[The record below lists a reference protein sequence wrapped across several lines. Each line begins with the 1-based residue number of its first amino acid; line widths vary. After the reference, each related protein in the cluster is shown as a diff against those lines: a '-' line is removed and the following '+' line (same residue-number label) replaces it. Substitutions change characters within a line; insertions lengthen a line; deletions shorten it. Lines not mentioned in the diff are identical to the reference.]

1 MPHKTKKKILGIIL
15 ARSGSKRI
23 PGKNIK
29 NFCGKPLLAW
39 SVIVGKESCV
49 LDRLIL
55 NTDSEEYA
63 VVGKKFGAE
72 IPFLRPMRLAKDASS
87 SLAVLRHTVEWL
99 QKKENY
105 YPDYVVLL
113 EPTAPCRRFFH
124 IKESVEL
131 ALKTNAD
138 SVVSMSPVPTHFNFH
153 WQFSL
158 NKKKKAT
165 LVGGVSVSKIIK
177 RGQDL
182 PITYYRNGVIYVF
195 KTELLFEQNPGIYGK
210 EVRAYLTD
218 ERYSHDIDD
227 LNDWKK
233 AEQSFYKI
241 LKEEKID
248 NIFPMM

>member
-105 YPDYVVLL
+105 YPDYIVLL
-113 EPTAPCRRFFH
+113 EPTAPCRRPIH
-124 IKESVEL
+124 VKEAVKF

-138 SVVSMSPVPTHFNFH
+138 SVVSMSPVPADFNFH
-153 WQFSL
+153 WQFVMGD
-158 NKKKKAT
+158 KKK
-165 LVGGVSVSKIIK
+165 VSLAEGISADKIIT

-182 PITYYRNGVIYVF
+182 PPTYYRNGVIYVF
-195 KTELLFEQNPGIYGK
+195 KTELLFGNVPSIYGADI
-210 EVRAYLTD
+210 RAYITD
-218 ERYSHDIDD
+218 AKYSHDINDPK
-227 LNDWKK
+227 DWKK
-233 AEQSFYKI
+233 AELSFRQI

-248 NIFPMM
+248 NSSLMK